1 MTGNAVISEPA
12 DNIVIDGYRLV
23 LTSFACPEQYD
34 VYDGD
39 KKVGY
44 LRLRH
49 GQFTAEAPDC
59 LDEMVYASET
69 QGDGIFEEAERMPEL
84 RKAIAAIKAFYK
96 RKKREEV

>member
-1 MTGNAVISEPA
+1 MTAAFDHES
-12 DNIVIDGYRLV
+12 DLVIDGYRLEC
-23 LTSFACPEQYD
+23 TCYACPEQYD

-49 GQFTAEAPDC
+49 GFFRADAPDC
-59 LDEMVYASET
+59 LDETVYESET
-69 QGDGIFEEAERMPEL
+69 QGDGVFEESERMPEL

-96 RKKREEV
+96 RKKRKEV